1 MIDDV
6 VKLNDESRKLAERIV
21 TVFTSAG
28 MMIATAES
36 CTGGL
41 IAGMITEVAGSSNV
55 LDRGFVTY
63 SNEAKIEMIGVKA
76 ATLDAHGAVS
86 KQTASE
92 MALGALK
99 GSNAHY
105 AVSVT
110 GIAGPGGGSDEKPV
124 GLVWM
129 GLSSPSGGIE
139 TTRLLWEP
147 TWSRELIRAAT
158 VHAALGALLDRLAEN
173 SD

>member
-21 TVFTSAG
+21 TEFTSAEV
-28 MMIATAES
+28 MIATAES

-41 IAGMITEVAGSSNV
+41 IAGMITEISGSSSV

-63 SNEAKIEMIGVKA
+63 SNDAKMEMLGVA
-76 ATLDAHGAVS
+76 EATLETHGAVS

-99 GSNAHY
+99 RSKAHY

-110 GIAGPGGGSDEKPV
+110 GIAGPGGGLADKPV

-129 GLSSPSGGIE
+129 GLASPSGGIE
-139 TTRLLWEP
+139 TTRLLWDP
-147 TWSRELIRAAT
+147 IWSRELIRAAT

-173 SD
+173 SG